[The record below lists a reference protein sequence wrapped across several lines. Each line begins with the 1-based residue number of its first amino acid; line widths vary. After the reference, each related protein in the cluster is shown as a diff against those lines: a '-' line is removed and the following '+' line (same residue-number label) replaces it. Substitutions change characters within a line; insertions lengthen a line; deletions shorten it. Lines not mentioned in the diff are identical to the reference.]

1 MAAQY
6 FGVGGV
12 AKKVKGQYFGASGA
26 ARKVKAGYIGVD
38 NVARKFYTGLD
49 IKPTLADNDWATIA
63 AVSEMGAASTY
74 WSVGDEKDITLSDGE
89 TLTLV
94 IVGFDH
100 DEYFNAGTKTAGITF
115 GLKGIMNDD
124 RTMNPTSSSGNTGGF
139 TASEMYSWLKNTLLG
154 QLPTELKNVIKSV
167 YKRTSAGANSSTINT
182 DPMKL
187 FLFSEVEVTGSAAWS
202 YAGEGSQ
209 YSYFAT
215 NANRIKKRNNGTGAK
230 GWWWLRSPVAG
241 GMPFFACIK
250 ETGIADQYYVNEEI
264 GVCFGFCV

>member
-38 NVARKFYTGLD
+38 NVARKFYAGLD

-63 AVSEMGAASTY
+63 VVSEMGAASTY

-100 DEYFNAGTKTAGITF
+100 DDLVSGGKAGITF
-115 GLKGIMNDD
+115 GLKNLM
-124 RTMNPTSSSGNTGGF
+124 TNTGCMNATTTNSGGW
-139 TASEMYSWLKNTLLG
+139 AGSEMYTWLHDAILQSLPNKLKDTIKDVNKKTSKGLG
-154 QLPTELKNVIKSV
+154 
-167 YKRTSAGANSSTINT
+167 SSEIST
-182 DPMKL
+182 DTMKI
-187 FLFSEVEVTGSAAWS
+187 FLFSGIEIRGSTTYSAQ
-202 YAGEGSQ
+202 GEGAQ
-209 YSYFAT
+209 YSYFLTAD
-215 NANRIKKRNNGTGAK
+215 NRIKKLQNGAGDVSR
-230 GWWWLRSPVAG
+230 WWLRSPDASSANKFCG
-241 GMPFFACIK
+241 ISKTGMEDRNFAYG
-250 ETGIADQYYVNEEI
+250 EM